1 MSNAQA
7 TQDCLAF
14 TESLQLSPVLTMD
27 YVVNLDDSQDTS
39 DFPQGILS
47 AKITFQGL
55 GWVSVGFTTGA
66 AAMVPGE
73 AIIGLPDE
81 PQGINNPGKY
91 TMSSKSIQGVQLL
104 PESQQTLVNAT
115 ITQTDSTTTMTF
127 QKILVEADEI
137 PINGNGQTTFLWA
150 QGYSNTLAIHQGRG
164 AVGLSLS
171 PCNVVGD
178 SSSSG
183 SSGSAGAQVIETPT
197 YRSLWTAHGV
207 FAGVA
212 WGVLVPLAISSSLLR
227 DMIPK
232 QYWFKLHMFLNSM
245 AAVFTMVAFS
255 LAVTAQQKST
265 PKGTSPD
272 HFAGVAHN
280 TVGLVITIFVTFQVV
295 AGFMRPHPHPKA
307 ASDEEVG
314 SVNAPIKTKHRTVWE
329 ILHRFFG
336 IGLLATAF
344 WQVQSGLSLYASQF
358 GTTDLSLIFWVVVVS
373 IGSATVA
380 LYGYARCVESQAD
393 SGVVRADNHG
403 VETPNSLDRT
413 QQMSETLH
421 YSHQE

>member
-1 MSNAQA
+1 MLAAACMSNAQA

-39 DFPQGILS
+39 DFPQGVLS
-47 AKITFQGL
+47 AKITFQGI

-66 AAMVPGE
+66 AAMVPSE

-81 PQGINNPGKY
+81 SQGINNPGKY
-91 TMSSKSIQGVQLL
+91 TMSSKSVQGVQLL

-150 QGYSNTLAIHQGRG
+150 QGYSNTLAIHQSRG

-171 PCNVVGD
+171 PCNAVGD
-178 SSSSG
+178 SSANSSSG
-183 SSGSAGAQVIETPT
+183 SGGAQVIETPT

-212 WGVLVPLAISSSLLR
+212 WGVLVPLAISSALLR

-245 AAVFTMVAFS
+245 AAVFTLVAFS
-255 LAVTAQQKST
+255 LAVTAQQKGT
-265 PKGTSPD
+265 PKGTSPN
-272 HFAGVAHN
+272 HFAGLAHN

-295 AGFMRPHPHPKA
+295 GGYMRPHLPHKA
-307 ASDEEVG
+307 ASDEEAG
-314 SVNAPIKTKHRTVWE
+314 STISEKTKLRTAWE
-329 ILHRFFG
+329 ILHKFFG
-336 IGLLATAF
+336 VGLLATAF

-358 GTTDLSLIFWVVVVS
+358 GTTDLSVIFWIVVVS
-373 IGSATVA
+373 IGCATLA
-380 LYGYARCVESQAD
+380 LFGYGRCTKSKNDPED
-393 SGVVRADNHG
+393 GRAENRGDKN
-403 VETPNSLDRT
+403 PDPLDGT
-413 QQMSETLH
+413 QQLSETLH
-421 YSHQE
+421 